1 MFLSGSDGTKS
12 AKQNPSHEEVD
23 AKSLLMIVVAA
34 FGAGAFY
41 QKKAQIIWY
50 YQHHFSVIWT
60 LVAVGVLAGLGFLI
74 RRYRKKTKGFLER
87 ARRLRHIWNFESD
100 KILAGSIYGDG
111 TALYVPETS
120 RTGHVQLIG
129 ATGRGKTESV
139 IVPWVLRDFE
149 RGSSSI
155 IMDGKGDWSLPVS
168 LRRALGVRR
177 DRLVVFDLSNTEQ
190 SICTNPLA
198 QGTPQQITDR
208 IFASFE
214 FEDPYY
220 RELQYSVCLDLV
232 SVIHEV
238 DKGNVTFR
246 RLWQLL
252 DCDDELTSVVAES
265 KNEELARRLLAHLKE
280 AKSKR
285 DEKMSGLSSQL
296 RPLATGELSELVNGP
311 SSKRVYKNLSDV
323 VLERADATIFCI
335 LLPTLLYQKAAKTLG
350 KLFLQELAWS
360 IGKRGAKEFTGARPF
375 LGVFLDEFSAF
386 AYRGF
391 EQILNKARSANIALH
406 LSHQSLG
413 DLEAVGS
420 DFATT
425 VNTNT
430 NVKCVLGVN
439 DPKTADFFASH
450 LGTSKDEKTTEQA
463 VDEGVW
469 MKRQTKTGAVSIR
482 EVDVFKVHPN
492 ELKEF
497 TNGRGVLH
505 LQTPDGP
512 VTEIVQFSR
521 WGGGME
527 GGADE

>member
-1 MFLSGSDGTKS
+1 MFLSEGQNGKGSGDP
-12 AKQNPSHEEVD
+12 KQRD
-23 AKSLLMIVVAA
+23 AEAMSLLMLVVAGVGVA
-34 FGAGAFY
+34 VFY
-41 QKKAQIIWY
+41 QKKAQILWY
-50 YQHHFSVIWT
+50 YQHHFAAIWT
-60 LVAVGVLAGLGFLI
+60 AVAVAAVVGVGFVL
-74 RRYRKKTKGFLER
+74 RNYRKKTAGFLER
-87 ARRLRHIWNFESD
+87 ASRLRHIWNKKRGD
-100 KILAGSIYGDG
+100 MLAGHIAGDG

-120 RTGHVQLIG
+120 RTGHVQIIG

-139 IVPWVLRDFE
+139 IVPWVLRDFD
-149 RGSSSI
+149 RGVSSI
-155 IMDGKGDWSLPVS
+155 LIDGKGDSSLPVS
-168 LRRALGVRR
+168 LARGMGSQRE
-177 DRLVVFDLSNTEQ
+177 RLVVFDLSNTEK
-190 SICTNPLA
+190 SICTNPLTM
-198 QGTPQQITDR
+198 GTPQQITDR

-232 SVIHEV
+232 ALIQEV
-238 DKGNVTFR
+238 DKQGVTFR

-252 DCDDELTSVVAES
+252 DSDDELTNAVTDS
-265 KNEELARRLLAHLKE
+265 KNEELARRILTHLKE

-296 RPLATGELSELVNGP
+296 RPLATGELAELVNGP
-311 SSKRVYKNLSDV
+311 VRGRAFKNLSDV
-323 VLERADATIFCI
+323 VLGQGEAEILCI
-335 LLPTLLYQKAAKTLG
+335 LLPTLLYQKAAKAMG
-350 KLFLQELAWS
+350 RLFLQELAWS
-360 IGKRGAKEFTGARPF
+360 IGKRGSESNSGVRPF

-391 EQILNKARSANIALH
+391 EQILNKARSANIGLH

-413 DLEAVGS
+413 DLEAVGA
-420 DFATT
+420 DFATI

-450 LGTSKDEKTTEQA
+450 LGTTKDEKTTEQA
-463 VDEGVW
+463 VNDGVW
-469 MKRQTKTGAVSIR
+469 MKRQKKTGAVSIR

-492 ELKEF
+492 DLKEF

-512 VTEIVQFSR
+512 VTEIIQFSR
-521 WGGGME
+521 WRGGLE
-527 GGADE
+527 GGVHE